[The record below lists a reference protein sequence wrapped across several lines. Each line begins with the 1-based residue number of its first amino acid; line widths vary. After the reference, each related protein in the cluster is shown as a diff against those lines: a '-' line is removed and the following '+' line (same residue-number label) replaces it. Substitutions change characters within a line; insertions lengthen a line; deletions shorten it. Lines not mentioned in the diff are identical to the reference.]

1 MPFVDSNIFIY
12 HLAADPVY
20 GKTARKIIER
30 IENGEESY
38 TSTLVIAQVCSYLKW
53 KKRPDAIPLF
63 LSFLK
68 GLTSLQKIETSILDF
83 EEAGR
88 LQKQQNLPW
97 SIWDDIVI
105 AAQMKRINVKE
116 IYSNDKD
123 FDKIPLVKRLFL
135 E

>member
-1 MPFVDSNIFIY
+1 MPFVDSNIFVY
-12 HLAADPVY
+12 HLAADPVH

-53 KKRPDAIPLF
+53 KKRQDAIPPF

-83 EEAGR
+83 EEAR
-88 LQKQQNLPW
+88 NLQKQQNLPW
-97 SIWDDIVI
+97 AIWDDIVI
-105 AAQMKRINVKE
+105 IVQMQRINIKE

-123 FDKIPLVKRLFL
+123 FDKIPWVKRLF
-135 E
+135 

>member
-1 MPFVDSNIFIY
+1 MPFVDSNIFAY

-53 KKRPDAIPLF
+53 KKRQDAIPLF

-68 GLTSLQKIETSILDF
+68 GLTSLRKIETSILDF
-83 EEAGR
+83 EEAR
-88 LQKQQNLPW
+88 NLQKQQNLPW
-97 SIWDDIVI
+97 AIWDDIVI
-105 AAQMKRINVKE
+105 TAQMQRINIKE

-123 FDKIPLVKRLFL
+123 FDRIPWVKRLF
-135 E
+135 

>member
-1 MPFVDSNIFIY
+1 MPFVDSNVFVY

-20 GKTARKIIER
+20 GKTARKIIEK

-53 KKRPDAIPLF
+53 KKRQDVIPIF
-63 LSFLK
+63 LTFLK
-68 GLTSLQKIETSILDF
+68 GLASLQKIETSMLDF
-83 EEAGR
+83 EEAR
-88 LQKQQNLPW
+88 SLQKQQNLPW
-97 SIWDDIVI
+97 SAWDDIVI

-123 FDKIPLVKRLFL
+123 FDKIPWVKRIF
-135 E
+135 